1 MRYTIILSILFL
13 ACTYQAN
20 ECTEVYLIRHAEKDR
35 SDSLNKNPHLNQ
47 DGGKRSLLWNLYFEN
62 KKIDAIYS
70 TNYNRT
76 IETILPISISKG
88 IKPII
93 YSPSNINYDSFLK
106 KVKGKTILVVGHS
119 NTIPGFV
126 NELIEED
133 YYEQINDTVNSN
145 LYIVKKCPEEINHD
159 VIQIH
164 SLQQ

>member
-1 MRYTIILSILFL
+1 MW
-13 ACTYQAN
+13 N
-20 ECTEVYLIRHAEKDR
+20 EYF
-35 SDSLNKNPHLNQ
+35 KNN
-47 DGGKRSLLWNLYFEN
+47 
-62 KKIDAIYS
+62 KIDAIYS

-106 KVKGKTILVVGHS
+106 KVKGKIILVVGHS

-145 LYIVKKCPEEINHD
+145 LYIVKKCPKEINHN

>member
-1 MRYTIILSILFL
+1 MLSNKSSDIRKKIIDL
-13 ACTYQAN
+13 AIHTG
-20 ECTEVYLIRHAEKDR
+20 EGRLGTDFSVVEI
-35 SDSLNKNPHLNQ
+35 
-47 DGGKRSLLWNLYFEN
+47 
-62 KKIDAIYS
+62 IDAIYS

-106 KVKGKTILVVGHS
+106 KVKGKIILVVGHS

-145 LYIVKKCPEEINHD
+145 LYIVKKCPEEINHN